1 MVSHRKKQLI
11 VQHHGGFELDK
22 NTKVSRSSSLQP
34 IFSIWIAKQVLDSLI
49 ATHGTAKVAGQEV
62 LANEKAALLYRVL
75 DDDAAVYQVV
85 PDRKARSRMNICFRV
100 RGGDLSA
107 EKAFL
112 DEAKA
117 LGFLGLAGHRSVKG
131 VRISNYNSVSM
142 ANVRKLADYLIEFA
156 KR

>member
-1 MVSHRKKQLI
+1 M
-11 VQHHGGFELDK
+11 
-22 NTKVSRSSSLQP
+22 QP
-34 IFSIWIAKQVLDSLI
+34 IFSIWIAKQVLDSLV
-49 ATHGTAKVAGQEV
+49 ATHGTAKVTGQET

-75 DDDAAVYQVV
+75 DNNEAVYQVV
-85 PDRKARSRMNICFRV
+85 PHRKVRSRMNICFRI
-100 RGGDLSA
+100 RGGDLGA

-112 DEAKA
+112 DEAKG

-142 ANVRKLADYLIEFA
+142 ANVQKLADYLVEFA

>member
-1 MVSHRKKQLI
+1 M
-11 VQHHGGFELDK
+11 
-22 NTKVSRSSSLQP
+22 QP
-34 IFSIWIAKQVLDSLI
+34 IFSIWIAKQVLDSLV
-49 ATHGTAKVAGQEV
+49 ATHGTAKVSGQEI

-75 DDDAAVYQVV
+75 DDNADAYQVV

-100 RGGDLSA
+100 QGGNLTA

-112 DEAKA
+112 DEAKK

-142 ANVRKLADYLIEFA
+142 ANVQKLAEYLTDFA